1 MSGSVLLHR
10 SATKSQVVEKAR
22 VKKIDR
28 SETEDY
34 SLHGFREIASVGVS
48 SGRRQGNLEGHL
60 GIARFLGG
68 RNREEPA
75 GDRYNNSGTDRSLGE
90 IPKDRV
96 SARKGDQHGKVRGRS
111 GDALARSIWRAKKSQ
126 VRSAGCGLVRKDRLV
141 ELRGAP
147 GHRTGGRKAPG
158 RENAKETSDAWVGPQ
173 GSAWDRRRTLR
184 TPSGRPQGWWRGPSR
199 RRSGGGCRCR
209 KAAA

>member
-1 MSGSVLLHR
+1 MGLGAMSGNVLLQR
-10 SATKSQVVEKAR
+10 SARKLQVVEKAR
-22 VKKIDR
+22 VKRIDG
-28 SETEDY
+28 SLTQSY

-96 SARKGDQHGKVRGRS
+96 SARKGDQHGKV
-111 GDALARSIWRAKKSQ
+111 
-126 VRSAGCGLVRKDRLV
+126 
-141 ELRGAP
+141 
-147 GHRTGGRKAPG
+147 
-158 RENAKETSDAWVGPQ
+158 
-173 GSAWDRRRTLR
+173 
-184 TPSGRPQGWWRGPSR
+184 
-199 RRSGGGCRCR
+199 
-209 KAAA
+209 

>member
-1 MSGSVLLHR
+1 MKRQG
-10 SATKSQVVEKAR
+10 EKR
-22 VKKIDR
+22 LTVDSHEITL
-28 SETEDY
+28 SY
-34 SLHGFREIASVGVS
+34 GFREIASVGVS

-90 IPKDRV
+90 IPKDRG
-96 SARKGDQHGKVRGRS
+96 SARKGDQRGKGRGRS
-111 GDALARSIWRAKKSQ
+111 GEALARSIWRAKRGQ

-173 GSAWDRRRTLR
+173 GSAWDQRRTLR
-184 TPSGRPQGWWRGPSR
+184 TPSY
-199 RRSGGGCRCR
+199 
-209 KAAA
+209 